1 MKIDDK
7 IIKESLA
14 ADGKLPEEMAL
25 FVSEQLGQDH
35 EESKVRR
42 MEASGK
48 RKASEGRRRGL
59 VTGLV
64 AIAAMALLVFVAI
77 KLIPTFRPSGEGT
90 STAEHGAENAQEPE
104 AESAAESAEEDT
116 EKNTEESL
124 EVGDGP
130 VDPAGTYKKIP
141 IGGGA
146 LSWGMSESEVIG
158 VLGEPDERT
167 EQNAAVTLMY
177 KKPLETDLGFTS
189 DYAKFVIGEKQ
200 ALSYNEAIVMGL
212 NHVAFESYETVTTA
226 ADKELIRF
234 YGLYDDYE
242 EHVNPLTQ
250 LGEPGGDKISD
261 RVYHWKAWELQNE
274 PELRN
279 TMRARLM
286 QYNNYRGET
295 EGRSQSADEI
305 EAQCSPEYMPVV
317 VSMTHP
323 KDEAEK
329 GVGITLDA
337 ARLMIA
343 TAPVERTV
351 DPSHSSVYLASLT
364 GLLETQGILGELS
377 EAAQGKQFEIVS
389 APYVFEYAVLA
400 HFRSVDEPVTYCTAY
415 IKYKDGAD
423 PESVV
428 LSENDDVLEL
438 SEYYIYDD
446 LRSGEA
452 ENAADLMGRVYRDVY
467 QMPDQETLRKG
478 AEAAIDAFFNDRA
491 VFGTRE
497 DEEDAGADTDTSDED
512 ALWTEAEMEELR
524 EHLTT
529 VSICDPNT
537 EFADPAS
544 WADQKGLS
552 FKDTRFKIGI
562 TADKEAL
569 SDGVREKWKSI
580 RGDLEYFYMNVVVVN
595 YEFRVTVYPTETDL
609 ISGTPA
615 VEEP

>member
-14 ADGKLPEEMAL
+14 TDEKLPEEMAL
-25 FVSEQLGQDH
+25 FVSEQLGRDH

-48 RKASEGRRRGL
+48 KTASEGRRRGL

-77 KLIPTFRPSGEGT
+77 KLIPTFRPSGEGA

-189 DYAKFVIGEKQ
+189 DYAKFVIDVRQ
-200 ALSYNEAIVMGL
+200 VLSDNEAIVMGL

-242 EHVNPLTQ
+242 EHVNPLEQ

-261 RVYHWKAWELQNE
+261 RVYHWKAWELRNE

-279 TMRARLM
+279 AMLARLL
-286 QYNNYRGET
+286 QYNKYRGET

-305 EAQCSPEYMPVV
+305 EAQCSPEYMAVV

-351 DPSHSSVYLASLT
+351 DLSHSMVYLASLES
-364 GLLETQGILGELS
+364 LLENQGILRALS
-377 EAAQGKQFEIVS
+377 EASQGKQFEIVS
-389 APYVFEYAVLA
+389 APYVEKTELLV
-400 HFRSVDEPVTYCTAY
+400 HFRSVDAPVTYCTAY
-415 IKYKDGAD
+415 IKYKDEVD
-423 PESVV
+423 PDSTV
-428 LSENDDVLEL
+428 LQENDDVLEL
-438 SEYYIYDD
+438 SEYYLYDD
-446 LRSGEA
+446 LQSREA
-452 ENAADLMGRVYRDVY
+452 ENAADLMGRIYRDVY
-467 QMPDQETLRKG
+467 QMPDQATLEKG

-512 ALWTEAEMEELR
+512 ALWIEAEMEELR
-524 EHLTT
+524 EHITT
-529 VSICDPNT
+529 VTICDPYA
-537 EFADPAS
+537 EFADPS
-544 WADQKGLS
+544 SFTDQQGLS

-569 SDGVREKWKSI
+569 SDEVQEKCKNIW
-580 RGDLEYFYMNVVVVN
+580 GDLEYFYMNVIVVN
-595 YEFRVTVYPTETDL
+595 NEYRATVFPTSVDL